1 MATYDEI
8 LAEIT
13 KSRKGLGGDSVSINE
28 GSPAYEALVGVYGPE
43 LAKLLDKPI
52 EQKGP
57 LLPDAAPQN
66 KLQQQAIQQQ
76 LTQAGYGTATFDP
89 TTGAFTGIDGA
100 TAANPYGTGGT
111 GIAGYQKY
119 LDDATT
125 AAGASQDLIIDPL
138 TGKARPA
145 AGSGALTKS
154 DAALDKADVFS
165 DKADA
170 FLGKA
175 DVSSDKADAFIG
187 KADSLLGKAD
197 ASMGQA
203 GATMGKARTAFDAAQ
218 AAAAA
223 GQGAGDPFLQAA
235 QGYQQGAQGY
245 TGPNAYRQ
253 FMSPYQQDVIDA
265 TMADMNQRL
274 QAQQSQL
281 GASAG
286 NAYGG
291 GRFGVAQG
299 QLASSGAIGQALAGA
314 QLRQQGFNTSQQ
326 LANQAYQ
333 QQMGL
338 GSQSMGMGTQAM
350 QQALQNQGLYTQAG
364 QNQMGAAQ
372 GQMLQ
377 GQGYAGLAQ
386 NQLGLSQGQLG
397 ISQNQ
402 QGLAQNQ
409 QGLAQG
415 QLGISQGQMGLS
427 QAQQGQLAQQL
438 QQLGAQGQIAQ
449 RMATLQPQL
458 QAQQIGAI
466 GQMGAQQ
473 QAQAQTILDTA
484 RAAAKQQA
492 YEPYERLS
500 FVGSQLTGLKGGYPG
515 ATYSSQAQTGN
526 PTAGILGLLTGAA
539 GLATGIGSMMGGN
552 NYFS

>member
-13 KSRKGLGGDSVSINE
+13 KARKDLGGDSISISE

-43 LAKLLDKPI
+43 LADILDKPI

-57 LLPDAAPQN
+57 LLPSVAEQN
-66 KLQQQAIQQQ
+66 KLQQEAIRMQ
-76 LTQAGYGTATFDP
+76 LKQAGISGEPEFDVD
-89 TTGAFTGIDGA
+89 TGAFTGFKA
-100 TAANPYGTGGT
+100 GTGT
-111 GIAGYQKY
+111 TPGIAGYQQY

-125 AAGASQDLIIDPL
+125 AQQAGQDLIIDPK
-138 TGKARPA
+138 TGKAKPA
-145 AGSGALTKS
+145 AGSTAMTNAQK
-154 DAALDKADVFS
+154 
-165 DKADA
+165 
-170 FLGKA
+170 
-175 DVSSDKADAFIG
+175 
-187 KADSLLGKAD
+187 
-197 ASMGQA
+197 
-203 GATMGKARTAFDAAQ
+203 AFDAAQ

-235 QGYQQGAQGY
+235 QGFTGAG
-245 TGPNAYRQ
+245 AYKQ

-265 TMADMNQRL
+265 TMADMQQKL
-274 QAQQSQL
+274 AEQQSQL

-286 NAYGG
+286 NAFGG

-314 QLRQQGFNTSQQ
+314 QLRQQGFNTAQQ

-333 QQMGL
+333 QQMGM
-338 GSQSMGMGTQAM
+338 GSQAM
-350 QQALQNQGLYTQAG
+350 QQAAQNQGLYTTAG
-364 QNQMGAAQ
+364 
-372 GQMLQ
+372 
-377 GQGYAGLAQ
+377 
-386 NQLGLSQGQLG
+386 QGQL
-397 ISQNQ
+397 
-402 QGLAQNQ
+402 
-409 QGLAQG
+409 
-415 QLGISQGQMGLS
+415 GLS

-438 QQLGAQGQIAQ
+438 QQLGAQGQTAQ
-449 RMATLQPQL
+449 GLATLQPQL
-458 QAQQIGAI
+458 AAQQIGAI
-466 GQMGAQQ
+466 GQLGAQQ

-484 RAAAKQQA
+484 RAAAKQKA

-515 ATYSSQAQTGN
+515 ATYQSSPQTGS